1 MRLRQSAAIAES
13 LGLAG
18 AKDLLEDAEDPLGR
32 LAVLRHPSV
41 AAPERPEV
49 PPVVRVVPAVPIAAD
64 PEPLSVAAPFTREPG
79 WWDRQW

>member
-1 MRLRQSAAIAES
+1 
-13 LGLAG
+13 
-18 AKDLLEDAEDPLGR
+18 
-32 LAVLRHPSV
+32 VLRHPSV

-79 WWDRQW
+79 WWDRQ